1 MTHLVEDF
9 SVEVPVTNPNIT
21 DEYTDNVDLKVESW
35 SPSIYIAFTFNSE
48 SENTAK
54 QLYKAL
60 EKYKRLRFTTGV
72 MGHAE
77 NRQIQRTMRS
87 HMSRLYGD
95 KIRQEAVGGF
105 YEDTIFELTTNN
117 NKS

>member
-21 DEYTDNVDLKVESW
+21 DQYTENVDLKIESW
-35 SPSIYIAFTFNSE
+35 SPSIYIAFTFNSK

-60 EKYKRLRFTTGV
+60 EKYKKLRFITGV
-72 MGHAE
+72 IEHAE
-77 NRQIQRTMRS
+77 NRQIQRTIRS

-95 KIRQEAVGGF
+95 KVSQEAVGGF
-105 YEDTIFELTTNN
+105 YEDTIFELQ
-117 NKS
+117 K

>member
-21 DEYTDNVDLKVESW
+21 DQYTENVDLKIESW
-35 SPSIYIAFTFNSE
+35 SPSIYIAFTFNSK

-60 EKYKRLRFTTGV
+60 EKYKKLRFTTGV

-77 NRQIQRTMRS
+77 NSQIQQSMRS
-87 HMSRLYGD
+87 HMSRLYGE
-95 KIRQEAVGGF
+95 KIHQEVTGGL
-105 YEDTIFELTTNN
+105 YKDTVFELATINN
-117 NKS
+117 